1 MAREDRSANS
11 MKDTAWRSPDHSA
24 RAGLKSGLQEA
35 ESLIAR
41 IGERR
46 RSHQPLLKPSVS
58 ASVLTSIPRS
68 KAQGGSPERT
78 SVPGPASRAEG
89 NGPLLISNR
98 SVSV

>member
-1 MAREDRSANS
+1 MAREDRKVNS
-11 MKDTAWRSPDHSA
+11 MKDTAWRSPDHSG

-46 RSHQPLLKPSVS
+46 RFHQPLSKPSAF

-68 KAQGGSPERT
+68 KAEGARRRELPFGGLPFPPDGKGR
-78 SVPGPASRAEG
+78 
-89 NGPLLISNR
+89 PLFLTRQNP
-98 SVSV
+98 